1 MLLKGEFKLT
11 EAKSIFAKSEFGID
25 GYRLNPSC
33 NTFGGG
39 GGANEKSRHRWIF
52 LRRSIGCH
60 DDRPKCVGLHT
71 AKRVG

>member
-1 MLLKGEFKLT
+1 MLIKGEFKLT

-39 GGANEKSRHRWIF
+39 GGRM
-52 LRRSIGCH
+52 
-60 DDRPKCVGLHT
+60 
-71 AKRVG
+71 KRAGIDGFS